1 MSARREGML
10 LVGVCLMLYLTGV
23 GEVPFYTRGEPR
35 EGMVV
40 QEMQRTGEWLVPAR
54 PDGDLARKP
63 PLYYWLGAV
72 ALAVLPERAELA
84 LRLPSAIAATAGV
97 AATWTAARAAFGPAA
112 ALPAAAVLATSFEWV
127 RAATSARVDMVL
139 GGALAITFAGFTL
152 ALVRRGRGP
161 LVLATAGAALAAL
174 AKGPVGL
181 ALPALAIGAL
191 MAVRRDRSLLAWLRP
206 IHVLGVAGAVAA
218 LWYGAALMK
227 YGAAFFEVVAKEN
240 WLRFI
245 DTDDAKT
252 GHAHGILYLPLLGLV
267 GLLPWTPLLPLAAV
281 PPRRGDT
288 PAARAAAFALA
299 WAVVTLVFFSL
310 ADAKRSVY
318 LLPAFPAFALLV
330 GAALAGPPPTGRVAT
345 ALRFTT
351 ALYAPVLLV
360 LAAAVVALA
369 AGVDVVAPFRPW
381 LDPRDAIGAD
391 VVEDAI
397 SAVGSL
403 LGPLAIAAGI
413 ASVFL
418 ARAARAADWRRVVTI
433 LAVLALGWTM
443 AFDAFVHPP
452 VARTRSLAAF
462 MRQIDRRV
470 PPAATLHAFYKPDP
484 GMRFYAPRPVQRW
497 GEATDDP
504 SYLLLWEDEWQRWR
518 DRAGRPLRPLLVSDA
533 RDASR
538 GSLALFVVRPK
549 GLVPAPEPSERVVD
563 PGEDGHTLRPLPDVD
578 EGDDLRRDDAAEP

>member
-1 MSARREGML
+1 MSARRDGLM
-10 LVGVCLMLYLTGV
+10 LVGICLMLYLTGV
-23 GEVPFYTRGEPR
+23 GDLPFYTRGEPR

-63 PLYYWLGAV
+63 PLYYWLGAA
-72 ALAVLPERAELA
+72 ALALLPDRAELA
-84 LRLPSAIAATAGV
+84 LRLPSALAATAGV
-97 AATWTAARAAFGPAA
+97 VATWVAARAAFGAA
-112 ALPAAAVLATSFEWV
+112 AGFPAAAVVATSFEWV

-139 GGALAITFAGFTL
+139 AGALAVAFAGFTL
-152 ALVRRGRGP
+152 ALVQPGRGP
-161 LVLATAGAALAAL
+161 LVLATVGAALAAL

-181 ALPALAIGAL
+181 VLPALAIGAL
-191 MAVRRDRSLLAWLRP
+191 MAARRDLVLLARLRP
-206 IHVLGVAGAVAA
+206 IHVLGVAGVVAA

-252 GHAHGILYLPLLGLV
+252 GHAHGLLYLPLLGLV

-281 PPRRGDT
+281 PERRGDA
-288 PAARAAAFALA
+288 PGAQAAAFALA

-330 GAALAGPPPTGRVAT
+330 GAAIAGPPPAGRIAT
-345 ALRFTT
+345 LLRFTT

-360 LAAAVVALA
+360 LAAAVVALS
-369 AGVDVVAPFRPW
+369 AGVDVVAPFRPY

-397 SAVGSL
+397 SAVGAL
-403 LGPLAIAAGI
+403 LGPLAIAAGV
-413 ASVFL
+413 ASVVL
-418 ARAARAADWRRVVTI
+418 GGAARAGDWRRVVTI
-433 LAVLALGWTM
+433 VAVLAFGWSV

-452 VARTRSLAAF
+452 IGRTRSLAAF
-462 MRQIDRRV
+462 MQRVDRLV
-470 PPAATLHAFYKPDP
+470 PPDATLHAFYKPDP
-484 GMRFYAPRPVQRW
+484 GLRFYAPRPVRRW
-497 GEATDDP
+497 ADATADP
-504 SYLLLWEDEWQRWR
+504 SYLLLWEDEWRTWR
-518 DRAGRPLRPLLVSDA
+518 DRAGRPLRPVVVSDA

-538 GSLALFVVRPK
+538 GSLALFVVPPK
-549 GLVPAPEPSERVVD
+549 GLVKAPEASEGVVD
-563 PGEDGHTLRPLPDVD
+563 PGEDGHALRPLPDVD
-578 EGDDLRRDDAAEP
+578 ERDDLRRDDAAEP